1 MKSYFATLL
10 MVLAVALGVDAQIVT
25 SEPSPLQQNSENVVI
40 YYHADQG
47 NKKLINQPASS
58 PIYAHTG
65 VITNKSTSGSDW
77 KHAPNWKDNSAKY
90 KLEYVST
97 NLWKLNIG
105 NIADYY

>member
-1 MKSYFATLL
+1 MMKSYFATLL

-58 PIYAHTG
+58 PEYIPVGGLIFQYANQVTG
-65 VITNKSTSGSDW
+65 RWGYENKLSKVTS
-77 KHAPNWKDNSAKY
+77 
-90 KLEYVST
+90 
-97 NLWKLNIG
+97 LWTMPE
-105 NIADYY
+105 